1 MRVRLFRAGVG
12 VHHQTMQSKGSG
24 VRPVAL
30 SSSNF
35 KVKTR
40 RRSRGEILG
49 SWHLCQFLTPLPLY
63 IPALQLSW
71 FLGPR
76 AIHVVV
82 QRSSLSICSARRRE
96 GGWQQKVVATT
107 REIVCFQ
114 RVPKTIRKTGG
125 CRYVQIKV
133 PQKEAAFPETCYCQF
148 IQGSN
153 KDSVSK
159 S

>member
-1 MRVRLFRAGVG
+1 MRPAPNL
-12 VHHQTMQSKGSG
+12 
-24 VRPVAL
+24 
-30 SSSNF
+30 

-148 IQGSN
+148 IQGSTSQQKTKNSKPSFCFDAKLRLHLLETN
-153 KDSVSK
+153 KLEPAIYS
-159 S
+159 

>member
-1 MRVRLFRAGVG
+1 MRPAPNL
-12 VHHQTMQSKGSG
+12 
-24 VRPVAL
+24 
-30 SSSNF
+30 

-82 QRSSLSICSARRRE
+82 QRSSLSICSARLRE

-114 RVPKTIRKTGG
+114 RVPKTIRKPVVVDTY
-125 CRYVQIKV
+125 R
-133 PQKEAAFPETCYCQF
+133 
-148 IQGSN
+148 
-153 KDSVSK
+153 SK
-159 S
+159 SHKKKQPFLRRATANLYKAVPRTLYRNH